1 MADVVEL
8 EIPATQPTVRDANAA
23 APERRPA
30 AKYQQRFDRVDRVL
44 HGFLILSF
52 LGLASTG
59 MPLLFSEAP
68 WAARMARLLGGFA
81 VTHRLHRVF
90 AAIMILVFLTHILRL
105 IEGVAIRRDYG
116 IFWGPRSMVP
126 QPRDLREMFQH
137 VRWFVG
143 LGARP
148 EFDRYTYW
156 EKFDYWAVF
165 WGMAIIGGS
174 GLLLWFPET
183 FARVLP
189 GWVFNSALLVHGE
202 EALLAVG
209 FIFTIHFFNGHLRPE
224 KFPMDL
230 VIFTGRVSE
239 TDLREE
245 RPAEYARVVGGA
257 GLRDA
262 GAPSRRSWMVG
273 RLIGTT
279 AVVIG
284 LSIVGLIVYAMVSHG

>member
-1 MADVVEL
+1 MADVLDL
-8 EIPATQPTVRDANAA
+8 EMPAAQPKPRDAGTA
-23 APERRPA
+23 APARPA
-30 AKYQQRFDRVDRVL
+30 AKYQQRFDRFDRTL
-44 HGFLILSF
+44 HGFLMLSF

-59 MPLLFSEAP
+59 MPLLFSDAP

-81 VTHRLHRVF
+81 FTHRLHRVF
-90 AAIMILVFLTHILRL
+90 AAIMILVFLTHLLRL
-105 IEGVAIRRDYG
+105 VERVAIRRDYS
-116 IFWGPRSMVP
+116 IFWGPRAMVP
-126 QPRDLREMFQH
+126 QPKDLAEMFQH
-137 VRWFVG
+137 FRWFVG
-143 LGARP
+143 LGPRP
-148 EFDRYTYW
+148 AFDRYTYW

-174 GLLLWFPET
+174 GLLLWFPEA
-183 FARVLP
+183 FARIVP
-189 GWVFNSALLVHGE
+189 GWVFNIALLIHGE

-239 TDLREE
+239 LDLREE
-245 RPAEYARVVGGA
+245 RPAEYARLVAGA
-257 GLRDA
+257 GVRDA
-262 GAPSRRSWMVG
+262 GAPSRRSWMIG
-273 RLIGTT
+273 RLVGTT